1 MGSYKKNSRSKSWSI
16 LNWVYKH
23 TRNNK
28 LVCTYTQ
35 YDLLKMGVTTRV
47 CHYIYLHLNIYLY
60 LYLSVYISI
69 YSSIY
74 LYLPNYLLRLSV
86 SLFIH
91 LYVYLSICPKHNKN
105 KKSIYIYISALSLSI
120 CTNLSIC
127 FVYVYMYL
135 FIYLSSIWM
144 ALAFNAP
151 TAAYLSYVFNY
162 TIRPSRVILL
172 Q

>member
-47 CHYIYLHLNIYLY
+47 CHYIYLHLNIY
-60 LYLSVYISI
+60 
-69 YSSIY
+69 IY